1 MTTIPKPPVLKVSLI
16 QLLFLLSVSAGFF
29 WFDIVVGYS
38 ILLGGLTQWVP
49 QFWFTYQAFKYAGAS
64 QAQKV
69 LSSMYR
75 GEAGKIVLTASGCI
89 GTFVLF
95 ENVNIIGFI
104 IVNNMRF
111 TLVNNIGRSLFTDLR
126 SLGRRCTH

>member
-16 QLLFLLSVSAGFF
+16 QLSFLLSVSAGFF
-29 WFDIVVGYS
+29 WFDITVGYS

-49 QFWFTYQAFKYAGAS
+49 QFWFSYQAFKHAGAS

-69 LSSMYR
+69 LNSMYR

-89 GTFVLF
+89 ATFVLF
-95 ENVNIIGFI
+95 EDVNMIGFMGAFI
-104 IVNNMRF
+104 AMIPLQLA
-111 TLVNNIGRSLFTDLR
+111 LVVRALK
-126 SLGRRCTH
+126 

>member
-49 QFWFTYQAFKYAGAS
+49 QFWFTYQAFKHAGAS

-95 ENVNIIGFI
+95 EDVTIIGFMGAFI
-104 IVNNMRF
+104 AMIPLQLA
-111 TLVNNIGRSLFTDLR
+111 LVVRALK
-126 SLGRRCTH
+126 

>member
-1 MTTIPKPPVLKVSLI
+1 VAIKTNDDYSKTASFKSFIDTALVFAVSERR
-16 QLLFLLSVSAGFF
+16 FF

-95 ENVNIIGFI
+95 ENVNIIGFMGAFI
-104 IVNNMRF
+104 SMIPLQLALVVR
-111 TLVNNIGRSLFTDLR
+111 TLK
-126 SLGRRCTH
+126 

>member
-49 QFWFTYQAFKYAGAS
+49 QFWFTYQAFKHAGAS

-75 GEAGKIVLTASGCI
+75 GEAGKIVLTASACI

-95 ENVNIIGFI
+95 EDVNIIGFMSAFI
-104 IVNNMRF
+104 AMIPLQLA
-111 TLVNNIGRSLFTDLR
+111 LVVRALK
-126 SLGRRCTH
+126 

>member
-16 QLLFLLSVSAGFF
+16 QLLFLLPVSAGFF

-49 QFWFTYQAFKYAGAS
+49 QFWFTYQAFKHAGAS

-75 GEAGKIVLTASGCI
+75 GEAGKIVFQVPDPPKKCGLGILLLHSLVAHRERVKG
-89 GTFVLF
+89 
-95 ENVNIIGFI
+95 GFI
-104 IVNNMRF
+104 GIH
-111 TLVNNIGRSLFTDLR
+111 TDDA
-126 SLGRRCTH
+126 